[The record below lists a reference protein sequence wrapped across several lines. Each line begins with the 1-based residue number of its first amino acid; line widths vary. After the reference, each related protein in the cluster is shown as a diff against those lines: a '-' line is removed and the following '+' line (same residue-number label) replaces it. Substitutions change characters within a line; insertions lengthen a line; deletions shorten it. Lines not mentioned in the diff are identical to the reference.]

1 MSKFEPTTSEKIF
14 LDVVRLSFPVL
25 TVPRSFTKG
34 QSAKYQ
40 STFLLDPSDEAH
52 AKMIKEIKKQYKLVV
67 AAAFGEGTKI
77 PANKRCFGLAK
88 NHPKKKEYIGYE
100 GMFYIATSNDTR
112 PTLAGKK
119 REKLDD
125 VDVQTLLYAGAY
137 VNTVVTLWTQDHEVG
152 GKGVNANL
160 RIIQFVKNGE
170 PFGRGPA
177 DANEELKD
185 VDIEDDDDDAND
197 DWDDEKDLD

>member
-1 MSKFEPTTSEKIF
+1 MSKFQSVTSEKIF

-25 TVPRSFTKG
+25 ITPRSFTKG
-34 QSAKYQ
+34 QEPKFQ
-40 STFLLDPSDEAH
+40 STFLLDPSGKAH

-67 AAAFGEGTKI
+67 AESFGKGTKI

-88 NHPKKKEYIGYE
+88 NHPKKKEYDGYE

-119 REKLDD
+119 RERLDD
-125 VDVQTLLYAGAY
+125 DDVRTLLYAGAY

-152 GKGVNANL
+152 GQGVNANL
-160 RIIQFVKNGE
+160 RIVQFVKNGE
-170 PFGRGPA
+170 AFGRGPA
-177 DANEELKD
+177 DADEELKD

-197 DWDDEKDLD
+197 DWDDEEDLD

>member
-1 MSKFEPTTSEKIF
+1 MSKSASVTSEKIF

-25 TVPRSFTKG
+25 ITPQSFAKG
-34 QSAKYQ
+34 QAPKFQ
-40 STFLLDPSDEAH
+40 STFLLDPSDKAH

-67 AAAFGEGTKI
+67 AEAFGEGTKI

-88 NHPKKKEYIGYE
+88 NHDKKKDYVGYE
-100 GMFYIATSNDTR
+100 DMFYIATSNDTR

-119 REKLDD
+119 RERLDD
-125 VDVQTLLYAGAY
+125 DDVRTLLYAGAY

-170 PFGRGPA
+170 AFGRGPA
-177 DANEELKD
+177 SADEELKD

-197 DWDDEKDLD
+197 DWDDEEDLD